1 MTRPYHRGAVFWS
14 FAAIYIIWGST
25 YLGITFA
32 IQSIPPFVLAS
43 SRFILAGGALYLWAR
58 YRGEPNPSLRV
69 WGTALVMGSLFF
81 VMGNGLVVW
90 AQQYVPSG
98 RTALLASTTP
108 IWVAIMESALDRW
121 RRPPGRVLAGVVM
134 GMIGL
139 VLLASPNV
147 GERASEA
154 VPLLGVAALVLAAIG
169 WGGGSVMAHRR
180 RLPTSPSMATGMMM
194 IGGGTQLALV
204 AWGSGE
210 LRSFS
215 LSQVT
220 AASWAAYFYLILFG
234 SIIGFTAFTYLLS
247 VTTPQAVGTSAY
259 VNPLVAVFLGW
270 SLVGEVVTTKMMTG
284 AAVSLLGVLLIR
296 WPEKPAPPEVEAGV
310 FETGE
315 FPVPESPP
323 R

>member
-1 MTRPYHRGAVFWS
+1 VTKDFHRGAVFWS

-43 SRFILAGGALYLWAR
+43 SRFLLAGGALYLWAR
-58 YRGEPNPSLRV
+58 YRGEANPPLRI
-69 WGTALVMGSLFF
+69 WMTAILMGSLFF

-108 IWVAIMESALDRW
+108 IWVVIMESALDRW

-139 VLLASPNV
+139 VLLASPNI
-147 GERASEA
+147 GEQGSAE

-194 IGGGTQLALV
+194 IGGGMQLAV
-204 AWGSGE
+204 AAWGSGE
-210 LRSFS
+210 LRSFT

-220 AASWAAYFYLILFG
+220 PASWAAYFYLIVFG
-234 SIIGFTAFTYLLS
+234 SIIGFTAFTYLLTI
-247 VTTPQAVGTSAY
+247 TTPQVVGTSAY
-259 VNPLVAVFLGW
+259 VNPLVAVLLGW

-296 WPEKPAPPEVEAGV
+296 WPEKPLPPEVEAGV

-323 R
+323 K

>member
-1 MTRPYHRGAVFWS
+1 MTREFHRGAVFWS

-58 YRGEPNPSLRV
+58 YRGEANPPLRI
-69 WGTALVMGSLFF
+69 WATAFVMGSLFF

-108 IWVAIMESALDRW
+108 IWVVVIESALDRW
-121 RRPPGRVLAGVVM
+121 QRPPGRVLAGVVM

-147 GERASEA
+147 GEQAA
-154 VPLLGVAALVLAAIG
+154 ADVPLLGVAALVVAAFG

-194 IGGGTQLALV
+194 IGGGMQLAFA

-215 LSQVT
+215 FSQVT
-220 AASWAAYFYLILFG
+220 AASWAAYFYLIVFG

-259 VNPLVAVFLGW
+259 VNPLVAVLLGW
-270 SLVGEVVTTKMMTG
+270 ALAGEVVTTKMMTG
-284 AAVSLLGVLLIR
+284 ATVSLLGVLLIR
-296 WPEKPAPPEVEAGV
+296 WPQKPTPPEVEAGV

-315 FPVPESPP
+315 FPVPELPP
-323 R
+323 K